1 MTLDPSVRVAALVLV
16 ALAAAA
22 AVRGLS
28 RWAPRVLGFRHRYG
42 VAVVVGCSALA
53 AAWAPGA
60 PTGIGGIDIAFRMA
74 VGALVAFFA
83 SRAPRWSW
91 LTAAGIAA
99 VGAHPDAWGVVGF
112 AVLGASTG
120 AALGRRWARPISAV
134 WGAVLAQVLLRMTW
148 PAPVGLTALF
158 AGVALAALAWGWY
171 RVAPKAQARRARSAA
186 LALGVAT
193 AAVLLP
199 LAVATVLA
207 RTGLTQGARSAE
219 AGLAA
224 MRAGQP
230 DEAAA
235 DFERAERRLDGAH
248 AHLSS
253 WWTRPA
259 RAVPVVGRYLA
270 DAEEW
275 TGVGA
280 DLAARAGRVTTRVSE
295 QLQVVDG
302 GIDLD
307 ELDPLDAELTASI
320 DALDRAATALRTP
333 SAERWTPGFVR
344 ARTRRLAHRVAAA
357 ADDARLLRRG
367 VALAPGLLGEGGPRR
382 WLLVIDTPA
391 EQRAAGG
398 HIGNYGELITEGGAI
413 RLDRFGR
420 FSEIY
425 RGQRPEDVTLSP
437 ELAEAFARYGDVG
450 ITHFIQNGLQTPD
463 FAIDAAALEELYP
476 QLGGRPVTGTI
487 AVDPTAIAALLE
499 VTGPITVPSWPE
511 PITAEN
517 AERLLYFEQYKTFQ
531 PLEDGTELRVD
542 FLGEVARTLVERLTT
557 GQLGSPSALVRVL
570 APMVDAGHLQVHSGD
585 AAEQAFLVDAGLAHT
600 MPALDGSDVV
610 RVATRNASQSKLEW
624 FLHRSVSYEPV
635 FDPGTGHVDAR
646 LEVTLRNDA
655 PAGGLPGYILGGTSR
670 DPQFPPRGYSRLAVT
685 IYSPLD
691 LDGATLD
698 GAPLEMTDER
708 HLGYHA
714 YAALVVVPPKSS
726 ITLAL
731 DLSGA
736 VAPNQTY
743 RLVVGNQPQ
752 VHPDELTIRV
762 RGTEGWT
769 VVGTD
774 RRAGPQRGEESLGF
788 DFEPR

>member
-1 MTLDPSVRVAALVLV
+1 M
-16 ALAAAA
+16 
-22 AVRGLS
+22 
-28 RWAPRVLGFRHRYG
+28 
-42 VAVVVGCSALA
+42 
-53 AAWAPGA
+53 
-60 PTGIGGIDIAFRMA
+60 
-74 VGALVAFFA
+74 
-83 SRAPRWSW
+83 
-91 LTAAGIAA
+91 
-99 VGAHPDAWGVVGF
+99 
-112 AVLGASTG
+112 
-120 AALGRRWARPISAV
+120 
-134 WGAVLAQVLLRMTW
+134 
-148 PAPVGLTALF
+148 
-158 AGVALAALAWGWY
+158 
-171 RVAPKAQARRARSAA
+171 
-186 LALGVAT
+186 
-193 AAVLLP
+193 
-199 LAVATVLA
+199 
-207 RTGLTQGARSAE
+207 
-219 AGLAA
+219 
-224 MRAGQP
+224 
-230 DEAAA
+230 
-235 DFERAERRLDGAH
+235 
-248 AHLSS
+248 
-253 WWTRPA
+253 
-259 RAVPVVGRYLA
+259 VGRYLA

-307 ELDPLDAELTASI
+307 ELDPLGAELTASI

-367 VALAPGLLGEGGPRR
+367 VALAPELLGEGGPRR

-398 HIGNYGELITEGGAI
+398 HIGNYGELITENGAI

-437 ELAEAFARYGDVG
+437 DLAEAFARYGDVG
-450 ITHFIQNGLQTPD
+450 ITRFIQNGLQTPD

-517 AERLLYFEQYKTFQ
+517 AERVLYFEQYKTFQ

-585 AAEQAFLVDAGLAHT
+585 AAEQAFLVDAGLADT

-610 RVATRNASQSKLEW
+610 RVATRNATQSKLEW

-635 FDPGTGHVDAR
+635 FDPETGHVDAR

-714 YAALVVVPPKSS
+714 YAALVVVPPQSS
-726 ITLAL
+726 IILAL
-731 DLSGA
+731 DLRGA
-736 VAPNQTY
+736 VAPDQTY

-762 RGTEGWT
+762 RGTAGWT
-769 VVGTD
+769 LMGTD
-774 RRAGPQRGEESLGF
+774 LRTGPQRGEESLGF
-788 DFEPR
+788 EFEPR